1 VYVSGVYK
9 AMLSFIELPSF
20 AAVRDKYLDKE
31 EFERG

>member
-1 VYVSGVYK
+1 
-9 AMLSFIELPSF
+9 MLSFIELPSF